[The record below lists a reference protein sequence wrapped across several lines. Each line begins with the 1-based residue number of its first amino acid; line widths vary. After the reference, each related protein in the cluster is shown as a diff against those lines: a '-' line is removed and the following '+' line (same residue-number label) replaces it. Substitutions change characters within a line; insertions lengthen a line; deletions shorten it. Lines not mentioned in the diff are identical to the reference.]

1 MEKSRLL
8 VICALGLGMLM
19 VGCGSK
25 DTQAVKQIEENKVE
39 AVEVIAEDNKQKDNT
54 QEDKDN
60 NTEETNAELI
70 QKVQSN

>member
-1 MEKSRLL
+1 MIKLKCDEEKDRRIDKMEKSRLL

-39 AVEVIAEDNKQKDNT
+39 A
-54 QEDKDN
+54 
-60 NTEETNAELI
+60 
-70 QKVQSN
+70 